1 MKIEAK
7 FQLGLLK
14 LIKEMPLDEIN
25 VVLLCEHVKS
35 NRQTFYYHFRDISD
49 VVESIF
55 LKDKQTF
62 NLKYKNFDEVM
73 KQIVAYMNS
82 KYSFLYAI
90 NKSFCSD
97 KEESFFYSY
106 FYSSIS
112 NLLGDVKKIPNG
124 NSITRY
130 LCTLYSSEMMYWLAQ
145 KRREKVEM
153 LTRRMKVIWNYFT
166 SQYHQDLRK
175 I

>member
-7 FQLGLLK
+7 LQLGLLK

-25 VVLLCEHVKS
+25 VILLCESVKS

-55 LKDKQTF
+55 LKEKASFSMKFKDF
-62 NLKYKNFDEVM
+62 EGMM
-73 KQIVAYMNS
+73 KQITAYVNN

-90 NKSFCSD
+90 NKSYCND
-97 KEESFFYSY
+97 KEDSFFYSY
-106 FYSSIS
+106 FYSAIS
-112 NLLGDVKKIPNG
+112 SLLGDVKKIPNG
-124 NSITRY
+124 NSIMRY
-130 LCTLYSSEMMYWLAQ
+130 LCTLYSSEMMYWIAQ
-145 KRREKVEM
+145 KRREKSEM
-153 LTRRMKVIWNYFT
+153 LIRRMKVIWNFFT
-166 SQYHQDLRK
+166 SQYHLDLRR

>member
-1 MKIEAK
+1 M
-7 FQLGLLK
+7 F
-14 LIKEMPLDEIN
+14 
-25 VVLLCEHVKS
+25 
-35 NRQTFYYHFRDISD
+35 
-49 VVESIF
+49 ESIF

-62 NLKYKNFDEVM
+62 NLKYKNFDGVM
-73 KQIVAYMNS
+73 KQIIAYMNS

-124 NSITRY
+124 NSIMRY

>member
-35 NRQTFYYHFRDISD
+35 NRQPFYYHFRDISD

-55 LKDKQTF
+55 LKEK
-62 NLKYKNFDEVM
+62 NSLKM
-73 KQIVAYMNS
+73 KFKDFEGAMKELIAYVNS

-97 KEESFFYSY
+97 KEESFFYFY
-106 FYSSIS
+106 FYSTIS

-124 NSITRY
+124 NSIMRY

-145 KRREKVEM
+145 KRREKNEM

-166 SQYHQDLRK
+166 NQYHLDLRR

>member
-62 NLKYKNFDEVM
+62 NLKYKNFDGVM
-73 KQIVAYMNS
+73 KQIIAYMNS

-112 NLLGDVKKIPNG
+112 NLLGDVKKISNG
-124 NSITRY
+124 NSIMRY

-166 SQYHQDLRK
+166 LQYHQDLRK

>member
-7 FQLGLLK
+7 FQLGLIK

-55 LKDKQTF
+55 LKEKNTF
-62 NLKYKNFDEVM
+62 KMRFKNFDEVI
-73 KQIVAYMNS
+73 KQLVAYANK
-82 KYSFLYAI
+82 KYSFLYGI
-90 NKSFCSD
+90 NKSFCNE
-97 KEESFFYSY
+97 KGQSFFYSY

-112 NLLGDVKKIPNG
+112 NLLGDVKKLPNG
-124 NSITRY
+124 NSIMRY
-130 LCTLYSSEMMYWLAQ
+130 LCTLYSSEMMYWIAQ
-145 KRREKVEM
+145 RRREKQEM
-153 LTRRMKVIWNYFT
+153 LARRLTVIWNYFT
-166 SQYHQDLRK
+166 NQYHLDLRR

>member
-25 VVLLCEHVKS
+25 VVLLCDTVKS

-55 LKDKQTF
+55 LKEKTSFHMKFKDFDSVIKQ
-62 NLKYKNFDEVM
+62 L
-73 KQIVAYMNS
+73 VAYVNK

-90 NKSFCSD
+90 NKSFCSE
-97 KEESFFYSY
+97 KEESFFYFY
-106 FYSSIS
+106 FYSAIT
-112 NLLGDVKKIPNG
+112 NLLGDMKKIPNG
-124 NSITRY
+124 NSIMRY

-145 KRREKVEM
+145 RRREKNEM
-153 LTRRMKVIWNYFT
+153 LLRRMKVIWNYFT
-166 SQYHQDLRK
+166 NQYHLDLRR

>member
-14 LIKEMPLDEIN
+14 LVKEMPLDEIN

-55 LKDKQTF
+55 LKEKNSFT
-62 NLKYKNFDEVM
+62 LRYKNFDGM
-73 KQIVAYMNS
+73 IKQIVAYVNS

-90 NKSFCSD
+90 LKSFCNEKLD
-97 KEESFFYSY
+97 SFFYSY

-112 NLLGDVKKIPNG
+112 NLLGDIKKIPNG
-124 NSITRY
+124 NSIMRY
-130 LCTLYSSEMMYWLAQ
+130 LCTLYSSEMMYWISQ
-145 KRREKVEM
+145 KRREKNEM
-153 LTRRMKVIWNYFT
+153 LMRRLKVIWNYFT
-166 SQYHQDLRK
+166 VQYHLDLRR

>member
-97 KEESFFYSY
+97 KEELFFYSY

-124 NSITRY
+124 NSIMRY

>member
-7 FQLGLLK
+7 FQLCLLK

-62 NLKYKNFDEVM
+62 NFKYKNFDGVM
-73 KQIVAYMNS
+73 KQIIAYMNS

-124 NSITRY
+124 NSIMRY

-166 SQYHQDLRK
+166 LQYHQDLRK

>member
-112 NLLGDVKKIPNG
+112 NLLGDVKKIPNA
-124 NSITRY
+124 NSIMRY

>member
-62 NLKYKNFDEVM
+62 NLKYKNFDGVM
-73 KQIVAYMNS
+73 KQIIAYMNS

-124 NSITRY
+124 NSIMRY

>member
-7 FQLGLLK
+7 FQFGLLK

-124 NSITRY
+124 NSIMRY

>member
-14 LIKEMPLDEIN
+14 LVKEMPLDEIN

-55 LKDKQTF
+55 LKEKNSFT
-62 NLKYKNFDEVM
+62 LKYKNFDGM
-73 KQIVAYMNS
+73 IKQIVAYINS
-82 KYSFLYAI
+82 KYLFLSAI
-90 NKSFCSD
+90 NKSFCSE
-97 KEESFFYSY
+97 KLESFFYSY

-112 NLLGDVKKIPNG
+112 NLLGDIKKIPNG
-124 NSITRY
+124 NSIMRY
-130 LCTLYSSEMMYWLAQ
+130 LCTLYSSEMMYWVAQ
-145 KRREKVEM
+145 KRREKNEM
-153 LTRRMKVIWNYFT
+153 LVRRMKVIWNYFT
-166 SQYHQDLRK
+166 FQYHLDLRR

>member
-62 NLKYKNFDEVM
+62 NLKYKNFDEAM

-124 NSITRY
+124 NSIMRY

>member
-49 VVESIF
+49 VIESIF

-124 NSITRY
+124 NSIMRY

>member
-14 LIKEMPLDEIN
+14 LVKEMPLDEIN

-55 LKDKQTF
+55 LKEKNSFT
-62 NLKYKNFDEVM
+62 LKYKDFDGM
-73 KQIVAYMNS
+73 IKQIVAYTNS
-82 KYSFLYAI
+82 KYLFLFAI
-90 NKSFCSD
+90 NKSFCSE
-97 KEESFFYSY
+97 KLESFFYSY

-112 NLLGDVKKIPNG
+112 NLLGDIKKIPNG
-124 NSITRY
+124 NSIMRY
-130 LCTLYSSEMMYWLAQ
+130 LCTLYSSEMMYWVAQ
-145 KRREKVEM
+145 KRREKNEM
-153 LTRRMKVIWNYFT
+153 LVRRLKVIWNYFT
-166 SQYHQDLRK
+166 VQYHLDLRR